1 MRPTGRL
8 IALSFAWALLSLS
21 ITFLPGLFNFW
32 ILVSAVLWLTVAME
46 GLRLWREPKLRVVR
60 QVAHNLPIE
69 SPASVGIE
77 LHHIGT
83 RRYRLTVVDHHPPR
97 TSVDSLPQSLTLDP
111 GRFAKISYRLTPHQ
125 RGSAEF
131 GPVEV
136 RVLSP
141 FGLWARHRRFAAAE
155 RVKIYPNFARISN
168 YMLLAT
174 DNRLSLLGVRQRPR
188 RGQGMEFNQLRE
200 YREGDSLARVDWKA
214 TSRHRRLISR
224 EYQDERD
231 QQVVFLLDC
240 GRRMRAEDF
249 GSNHFDEGLNA
260 MLLLAYVALRQ
271 GDAVGFLS
279 MGGIARWSPPRKG
292 MAILNQL
299 LNRVYDLHPTTE
311 ATDYVQAARD
321 LLVRQRRRALVVVV
335 TNSRDEDQSDL
346 VQALRL
352 LRGQHLVLLAN
363 LREGFFDNTLAA
375 PVESLNDAL
384 RYLATVDFLE
394 RRTHTHHL
402 LTQHRVLTLDV
413 NAPQLPLAVVNRYL
427 EIKRAGQL

>member
-8 IALSFAWALLSLS
+8 IALSFAWTLLSLS

-32 ILVSAVLWLTVAME
+32 ILASAVLWMTVTIE
-46 GLRLWREPKLRVVR
+46 GVRLRQEPRLRVVR

-69 SPASVGIE
+69 SPASVVIE
-77 LHHIGT
+77 LYHIGT
-83 RRYRLTVVDHHPPR
+83 RRYRLSVVDHNPPR
-97 TSVDSLPQSLTLDP
+97 TSVDFLPQSVALDP

-141 FGLWARHRRFAAAE
+141 FGLWARHRRFAASE
-155 RVKIYPNFARISN
+155 RVKVYPNFARISN

-249 GSNHFDEGLNA
+249 GSNHFDESLNA

-279 MGGIARWSPPRKG
+279 MGGVARWTAPRKG

-346 VQALRL
+346 IQALRL

-384 RYLATVDFLE
+384 RYLAAVDFLE
-394 RRTHTHHL
+394 RRTHTHRL
-402 LTQHRVLTLDV
+402 LTQHRVLTLDI

>member
-8 IALSFAWALLSLS
+8 IALSFAWTLLSLGVA
-21 ITFLPGLFNFW
+21 FLPGLFGFW
-32 ILVSAVLWLTVAME
+32 VLASAVLWVTAALEAM
-46 GLRLWREPKLRVVR
+46 RLWREPKLRVMR
-60 QVAHNLPIE
+60 RVAHNLPIE
-69 SPASVGIE
+69 NPGNVVIE
-77 LHHIGT
+77 LQHAGT
-83 RRYRLTVVDHHPPR
+83 RPYRLTVVDHAPPR
-97 TSVDSLPQSLTLDP
+97 ASAEPFAQSLTLAP
-111 GRFAKISYRLTPHQ
+111 GRSAQISYRLTPHQ
-125 RGSAEF
+125 RGNTEF

-141 FGLWARHRRFAAAE
+141 LGLWARHRRFDARE
-155 RVKIYPNFARISN
+155 QVKVYPNFARISH

-174 DNRLSLLGVRQRPR
+174 DNRLSVLGVRQRPR

-200 YREGDSLARVDWKA
+200 YREGDSLARIDWKA

-231 QQVVFLLDC
+231 QQVLFLLDC

-249 GSNHFDEGLNA
+249 GSNHFDESLNA

-279 MGGIARWSPPRKG
+279 MGGIARWNPPRKG
-292 MAILNQL
+292 MATLNQL

-346 VQALRL
+346 IQALRL
-352 LRGQHLVLLAN
+352 LREQHLVLLAN

-384 RYLATVDFLE
+384 RYLATVDFLG
-394 RRTHTHHL
+394 RRTHTHRL

>member
-8 IALSFAWALLSLS
+8 IALCFAWTLFSLS
-21 ITFLPGLFNFW
+21 ITFLPGLFHFW
-32 ILVSAVLWLTVAME
+32 ILVSAVLWLTVVVE
-46 GLRLWREPKLRVVR
+46 GIRLWQEPKLRVAR

-69 SPASVGIE
+69 SGANVAIE
-77 LHHIGT
+77 LHHLGT
-83 RRYRLTVVDHHPPR
+83 RRYHLTVVDHHPPH
-97 TSVDSLPQSLTLDP
+97 TSVDSLPQSLTLEP
-111 GRFAKISYRLTPHQ
+111 SRFAKISYRLTPHQ

-155 RVKIYPNFARISN
+155 RVKVYPNFARISN

-200 YREGDSLARVDWKA
+200 YREGDNLARVDWKA

-249 GSNHFDEGLNA
+249 GSNHFDESLNA

-279 MGGIARWSPPRKG
+279 MGGITRWNPPRKG
-292 MAILNQL
+292 MVILNQL

-321 LLVRQRRRALVVVV
+321 LLLRQRRRALVVVV

-363 LREGFFDNTLAA
+363 LREGFFDNTLSA

-394 RRTHTHHL
+394 RRNHTHRL

>member
-8 IALSFAWALLSLS
+8 IALSFAWTLLSLG
-21 ITFLPGLFNFW
+21 IAFLPDLFDSW
-32 ILVSAVLWLTVAME
+32 ILVSAILWMTVAIE
-46 GLRLWREPKLRVVR
+46 GIRLWPEPKLRVTR
-60 QVAHNLPIE
+60 QVAHNLPME
-69 SPASVGIE
+69 SPVGVVIE
-77 LHHIGT
+77 LFHIGS
-83 RRYRLTVVDHHPPR
+83 RRYRLAVVDHTPPR
-97 TSVDSLPQSLTLDP
+97 TSVEFLPQSLLLEP
-111 GRFAKISYRLTPHQ
+111 GHVAQIHYRLTPHQ

-141 FGLWARHRRFAAAE
+141 LGLWARHRRFAASE
-155 RVKIYPNFARISN
+155 RVKVYPNFARISN

-249 GSNHFDEGLNA
+249 GSNHFDESLNA

-279 MGGIARWSPPRKG
+279 MGGVARWSPPRKG
-292 MAILNQL
+292 MAMLNQL
-299 LNRVYDLHPTTE
+299 LNRVYDLYPTTE

-321 LLVRQRRRALVVVV
+321 LLVRQRRRALVVVM

-352 LRGQHLVLLAN
+352 LREQHLVLLAN
-363 LREGFFDNTLAA
+363 LRDGFFDNSLAA

-384 RYLATVDFLE
+384 RYLATVDFLD
-394 RRTHTHHL
+394 RRTYTHRL